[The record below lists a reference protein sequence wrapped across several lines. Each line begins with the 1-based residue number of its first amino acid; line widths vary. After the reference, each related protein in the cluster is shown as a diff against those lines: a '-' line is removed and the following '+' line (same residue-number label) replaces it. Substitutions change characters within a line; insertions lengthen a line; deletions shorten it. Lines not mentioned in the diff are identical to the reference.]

1 VTVQTGFAEM
11 PMRSA
16 TIFERVHSGLAS
28 APRYVLTV
36 GVLVVGLVLVGLW
49 WLWPTLSVVACLI
62 LLLGFGSHIA
72 WLRRKVRELA
82 DRDPLTGV
90 ASRAC
95 FLDELHRAVARGNR
109 SDTALSAALLDC
121 DDFKSVNEQHGHAVG
136 DAVLIEVADVLSQTV
151 GQSGTVGR
159 IWGDAFGILLPGF
172 TLEKA
177 SSLLREAEARL
188 QAGMSAHGWP
198 VTFSVGVS
206 CQGGPIE
213 TAKDLLADADAM
225 MFAVKRDGRNR
236 IACRGLQEEPS
247 AVIER
252 PRPDFARRP

>member
-1 VTVQTGFAEM
+1 
-11 PMRSA
+11 MRSA

-28 APRYVLTV
+28 APRYVFTV
-36 GVLVVGLVLVGLW
+36 GVLVVGLVITGLW
-49 WLWPTLSVVACLI
+49 WLWPTLSVVAMLI

-95 FLDELHRAVARGNR
+95 FLDELNRAIARGNR
-109 SDTALSAALLDC
+109 SGTPLSAAVLDC

-136 DAVLIEVADVLSQTV
+136 DAVLIEAADVLSQTV
-151 GQSGTVGR
+151 GHSGTVGR

-177 SSLLREAEARL
+177 RQPAPRGRGTFA
-188 QAGMSAHGWP
+188 SADE
-198 VTFSVGVS
+198 
-206 CQGGPIE
+206 C
-213 TAKDLLADADAM
+213 ALLAGDFQHWCFVPGRAD
-225 MFAVKRDGRNR
+225 RDGKRSACGRGRIDVRGQTPRSQWDRLSWSAGGTECGNR
-236 IACRGLQEEPS
+236 
-247 AVIER
+247 
-252 PRPDFARRP
+252 

>member
-1 VTVQTGFAEM
+1 M
-11 PMRSA
+11 PMRAA

-36 GVLVVGLVLVGLW
+36 GAFVVGLVVAGLW
-49 WLWPTLSVVACLI
+49 WLWPILSVVAGLI

-82 DRDPLTGV
+82 DQDPLTGV

-95 FLDELHRAVARGNR
+95 FLDELSRAVARGNR
-109 SDTALSAALLDC
+109 SGIPLSASVLDC

-136 DAVLIEVADVLSQTV
+136 DAVLIEVADVLAHTV
-151 GQSGTVGR
+151 GHSGTVGR

-177 SSLLREAEARL
+177 RSLLREAEERL
-188 QAGMSAHGWP
+188 QARMRAHCWP
-198 VTFSVGVS
+198 VTFSIGVS
-206 CQGGPIE
+206 CQGEPIA
-213 TAKDLLADADAM
+213 TACDLLADADAL
-225 MFAVKRDGRNR
+225 MFAVKRSGRNG
-236 IACRGLQEEPS
+236 IACRGLQEERRAGTDEPS
-247 AVIER
+247 PEL
-252 PRPDFARRP
+252 ARQP

>member
-1 VTVQTGFAEM
+1 M

-28 APRYVLTV
+28 APRYVFTV
-36 GVLVVGLVLVGLW
+36 GVLVVGLVITGLW
-49 WLWPTLSVVACLI
+49 WLWPTLSVVAMLI

-72 WLRRKVRELA
+72 WLRRKLRELA

-95 FLDELHRAVARGNR
+95 FLDELNRAIARGNR
-109 SDTALSAALLDC
+109 SGTPLSAAVLDC

-136 DAVLIEVADVLSQTV
+136 DAVLIEAADVLSQTV
-151 GQSGTVGR
+151 GHSGTVGR

-177 SSLLREAEARL
+177 RSLLREAEERL
-188 QAGMSAHGWP
+188 QARMSAHCWP
-198 VTFSVGVS
+198 VTFSIGVS
-206 CQGGPIE
+206 YQGGPIA
-213 TAKDLLADADAM
+213 TASDLLADADAL
-225 MFAVKRDGRNR
+225 MFAVKRRGRNG
-236 IACRGLQEEPS
+236 IACRGLQEERSAGTDEPS
-247 AVIER
+247 PE
-252 PRPDFARRP
+252 FARQP